1 MVFPSTNLRPL
12 EIIIKTFLYNL
23 RLFRTPLKLDSIF
36 SLVISYRESQSLV
49 PCVYQYLYV
58 RWLKKKNS
66 NKVTIIWLIYTP
78 PPPHNISIHIA
89 IYGYREFCDSPL
101 YIRNVTQAPNQHI
114 KMISEGLFDTEAY
127 SNSNGCMKIKLFH
140 HRNNYNLKETVIL

>member
-23 RLFRTPLKLDSIF
+23 GLFRTPRKLDSIF

-66 NKVTIIWLIYTP
+66 INKVTIIWLISP
-78 PPPHNISIHIA
+78 PSNISIHIA
-89 IYGYREFCDSPL
+89 IYWYREFCDSPL
-101 YIRNVTQAPNQHI
+101 YIRHVTQAPNQHI